1 MPKPHREFFSSQ
13 ELPWRPVTGAVDG
26 LSERILARDTDS
38 GVATRLLRFAPGT
51 DTSPLGPQVHGFSE
65 EVLIIE
71 GELHDLSIGQTFIE
85 GMYACRPPGAEHG
98 PWVSR
103 TGCLAL
109 EVRYP

>member
-1 MPKPHREFFSSQ
+1 MPKPHREFFSIQ
-13 ELPWRPVTGAVDG
+13 ELSWRPVVGGVDG
-26 LSERILARDTDS
+26 LSEAVLAEDTVT

-51 DTSPLGPQVHGFSE
+51 DTSPSGSQVHDFSE
-65 EVLIIE
+65 EVFIIE
-71 GELHDLSIGQTFIE
+71 GELHDLSLGQTFTQ
-85 GMYACRPPGAEHG
+85 GMYACRPPGAKHG